1 MQKLNIHFE
10 NCYGIKK
17 LKYEFDFSTKKIYS
31 IYAPNGT
38 MKTSFAKTLKDFS
51 LGTDSKDLIF
61 PERPPIRNIQ
71 DENNVDLL
79 FEQIFVIEP
88 YNPDFKSD
96 KLSTLVV
103 KKELKDR
110 YDEIYKDLETVQK
123 EFIKKLKSVSKSTDC
138 ETEFIDTFKEK
149 EHDKESFFDLLV
161 KIYPRLDSSIVIDYK
176 FKYNDIFDKKG
187 NVKKFLEKNIDF
199 LDEYIKQYESLL
211 AESKFFKKSEN
222 TFGTYQANEIINSV
236 KDNSFFDAG
245 HFIGLSDTTKISS
258 VDEFE
263 KLVDDEIQKIL
274 NDAKLKKAF
283 EKIDKAIGTNSE
295 LRSFKIALEKDN
307 SLLIELKNYDAFK
320 QKIWLSYFS
329 NLYNDVLHLLGL
341 YNTRKAEL
349 EMIIQTAIDTKT
361 DWEKATKEFN
371 ERFRGIPFRL
381 EMGNQ
386 DDVILKT
393 STPSLK
399 FIFTDSGDEKHIEKE
414 ELLKVLS
421 QGERRAL
428 YLLNIVFEI
437 QARKKLN
444 QETVFIIDDIA
455 DSFDYK
461 NKYAIVE
468 YLKDMVNEPNFYQII
483 LTHNFDFFR
492 TIGSRLNIDRKHRL
506 YTKKSDLEVNL
517 VEEIYQKNPFENWIK
532 NINSDTNFLIALIP
546 FVRNLTEYT
555 NGITSNQNYDT
566 LTELLHIKPN
576 TLTITHRE
584 LTTIFNNVISSIQ
597 PNQDTTNVID
607 TIYNCADVISQETIH
622 TEVNLEKKIVLSI
635 ATRLKA
641 EEFMIRKINNPT
653 KVNVITGNQTI
664 KLFEI
669 YKSTFIGEQTNI
681 ESLDKVNLM
690 TAENIHLNS
699 FMYEPLLDMSDSHLK
714 SLYLEIK
721 SLV

>member
-17 LKYEFDFSTKKIYS
+17 LQYEFDFSTKKIYS

-61 PERPPIRNIQ
+61 PERHPIRNIQ
-71 DENNVDLL
+71 DENNADLL
-79 FEQIFVIEP
+79 SEQIFVIEP
-88 YNPDFKSD
+88 YNPEFESD

-103 KKELKDR
+103 KKELKDK

-123 EFIKKLKSVSKSTDC
+123 EFIKKLKSVSQSTDC
-138 ETEFIDTFKEK
+138 ESEFIETFKENPK
-149 EHDKESFFDLLV
+149 DTFFDLIV
-161 KIYPRLDSSIVIDYK
+161 KIYPKLNNSVVIDYK

-187 NVKKFLEKNIDF
+187 NVKKFLEKNIDS

-211 AESKFFKKSEN
+211 TESNFFKKSAN

-245 HFIGLSDTTKISS
+245 HFIELSDATKISS

-283 EKIDKAIGTNSE
+283 EKIDKAIGTNAE

-329 NLYNDVLHLLGL
+329 NLYNDIGYLWDL
-341 YNTRKAEL
+341 YNARKAEL

-444 QETVFIIDDIA
+444 QETIFIIDDIA

-468 YLKDMVNEPNFYQII
+468 YLKDISNEQNFYQII

-492 TIGSRLNIDRKHRL
+492 TVGKRLDIAENRL
-506 YTKKSDLEVNL
+506 YTIKSDVEVKL
-517 VEEIYQKNPFENWIK
+517 TKEKYQNNPFQHWIK
-532 NINSDTNFLIALIP
+532 NYTNNHFLIALIP
-546 FVRNLTEYT
+546 FIRNL
-555 NGITSNQNYDT
+555 QNT
-566 LTELLHIKPN
+566 QME
-576 TLTITHRE
+576 
-584 LTTIFNNVISSIQ
+584 
-597 PNQDTTNVID
+597 
-607 TIYNCADVISQETIH
+607 
-622 TEVNLEKKIVLSI
+622 
-635 ATRLKA
+635 
-641 EEFMIRKINNPT
+641 
-653 KVNVITGNQTI
+653 
-664 KLFEI
+664 
-669 YKSTFIGEQTNI
+669 
-681 ESLDKVNLM
+681 
-690 TAENIHLNS
+690 
-699 FMYEPLLDMSDSHLK
+699 
-714 SLYLEIK
+714 
-721 SLV
+721 

>member
-1 MQKLNIHFE
+1 MQKLKIHFE

-38 MKTSFAKTLKDFS
+38 MKTSFAKTLRDFS
-51 LGTDSKDLIF
+51 LNTDSKDLIF
-61 PERPPIRNIQ
+61 PERLPIRQIQ
-71 DENNVDLL
+71 DENDAILSS
-79 FEQIFVIEP
+79 EQIFVIEP

-103 KKELKDR
+103 KKELKNR
-110 YDEIYKDLETVQK
+110 YDEIYKDLETAQK
-123 EFIKKLKSVSKSTDC
+123 EFIKKLKSVSQSTDC
-138 ETEFIDTFKEK
+138 ESEFIETFKENPK
-149 EHDKESFFDLLV
+149 DTFFDLIV
-161 KIYPRLDSSIVIDYK
+161 KIYPKLDNSVVIDYK
-176 FKYNDIFDKKG
+176 FKYNDVFDKKG
-187 NVKKFLEKNIDF
+187 NVKKFLEKNIDS
-199 LDEYIKQYESLL
+199 LNEYIKQYENLL
-211 AESKFFKKSEN
+211 TASSFFKKSSN

-245 HFIGLSDTTKISS
+245 HSIELNDTTKISS

-263 KLVDDEIQKIL
+263 KLVDDEIQRIL
-274 NDAKLKKAF
+274 NDAKLKQAF
-283 EKIDKAIGTNSE
+283 EKIDKAIGTNAE
-295 LRSFKIALEKDN
+295 LRSFKVALEKDN
-307 SLLIELKNYDAFK
+307 SLLVELKNYDAFK

-329 NLYNDVLHLLGL
+329 NLYNDVGYLWDL
-341 YNTRKAEL
+341 YNTRKDEL
-349 EMIIQTAIDTKT
+349 EMIIREAIDTKT

-371 ERFRGIPFRL
+371 ERFKGIPFRL
-381 EMGNQ
+381 EIGNQ

-393 STPSLK
+393 TTPSLK
-399 FIFTDSGDEKHIEKE
+399 FIFTDSGDEKFIEKD

-444 QETVFIIDDIA
+444 QETIFIIDDIA

-468 YLKDMVNEPNFYQII
+468 YLKDISQEPNFYQII

-492 TIGSRLNIDRKHRL
+492 TVGKRLDIAENRL
-506 YTKKSDLEVNL
+506 YTIKSDIEVKL
-517 VEEIYQKNPFENWIK
+517 TKEKYQNNPFQYWIK
-532 NINSDTNFLIALIP
+532 NYTNNHFLIALIP

-555 NGITSNQNYDT
+555 NGTSNNQDYT
-566 LTELLHIKPN
+566 KLTSLLHIKVD
-576 TLTITHRE
+576 TSTITHQE
-584 LTTIFNNVISSIQ
+584 LTTIFNGIVPLII
-597 PNQDTTNVID
+597 PNQISIKVID
-607 TIYNCADVISQETIH
+607 TIYDCADVISQETQN
-622 TEVNLEKKIVLSI
+622 TEIDLEKKIVLSI

-641 EEFMIRKINNPT
+641 EVFMINKINNPT
-653 KVNVITGNQTI
+653 TVNGIIGNQTI

-669 YKSTFIGEQTNI
+669 YKSTFAGEQTNI

-721 SLV
+721 NLL

>member
-1 MQKLNIHFE
+1 MQKLKIHFE

-17 LKYEFDFSTKKIYS
+17 LNYEFDFSTKRIYS

-51 LGTDSKDLIF
+51 LNTDSKDLIF
-61 PERPPIRNIQ
+61 SERDTIRNIQ
-71 DENNVDLL
+71 DENSTDLRP
-79 FEQIFVIEP
+79 EEIFVIEP

-110 YDEIYKDLETVQK
+110 YDEIYQDLENAQK
-123 EFIKKLKSVSKSTDC
+123 EFIKKLKIVSQSTDC
-138 ETEFIDTFKEK
+138 ESEFIETFKENPK
-149 EHDKESFFDLLV
+149 ETFFDLIA
-161 KIYPRLDSSIVIDYK
+161 KIYPKLDNSVDIDYK

-187 NVKKFLEKNIDF
+187 NVKKFLEKNIDS

-211 AESKFFKKSEN
+211 TESSFFKKSEN
-222 TFGTYQANEIINSV
+222 TFGTYQANEIISSV

-245 HFIGLSDTTKISS
+245 HSIELKDSTKITS
-258 VDEFE
+258 VVEFE
-263 KLVDDEIQKIL
+263 KLIDDEIQRIL
-274 NDAKLKKAF
+274 NDTKLKKAF
-283 EKIDKAIGTNSE
+283 EKIDKAIGTNAE

-320 QKIWLSYFS
+320 QKVWISYFIKLKTEVS
-329 NLYNDVLHLLGL
+329 VLVDSFDLKK
-341 YNTRKAEL
+341 NEL
-349 EMIIQTAIDTKT
+349 EKIIQEAIDTKT

-381 EMGNQ
+381 EINNL

-393 STPSLK
+393 SVPSLK
-399 FIFTDSGDEKHIEKE
+399 FLFIDSGDEKYIEKD

-421 QGERRAL
+421 QGEKRAL

-444 QETVFIIDDIA
+444 QDTIFVIDDIA

-468 YLKDMVNEPNFYQII
+468 YLKDIAQEPNFYQII

-492 TIGSRLNIDRKHRL
+492 TIGSRLIIDREHRL
-506 YTKKSDLEVNL
+506 YTIKSDVEVNL
-517 VEEIYQKNPFENWIK
+517 IEEKYQKNPFENWIK
-532 NINSDTNFLIALIP
+532 NINSDSNFLVALIP

-555 NGITSNQNYDT
+555 NGMTNNQDYTKLTS
-566 LTELLHIKPN
+566 LLHIKAD
-576 TLTITHRE
+576 TSTITHQE
-584 LTTIFNNVISSIQ
+584 LTTIFNNIVSLII
-597 PNQDTTNVID
+597 PNQVTTKVID
-607 TIYNCADVISQETIH
+607 TIYYCADTISQELQNLEID
-622 TEVNLEKKIVLSI
+622 LEKKIVLSI

-641 EEFMIRKINNPT
+641 EEFMIDKISNPIE
-653 KVNVITGNQTI
+653 VNKIKGNQTFG
-664 KLFEI
+664 LFEI
-669 YKSTFIGEQTNI
+669 YKKTFTNELSNI

-721 SLV
+721 NLV

>member
-1 MQKLNIHFE
+1 MQKLKIYFE

-17 LKYEFDFSTKKIYS
+17 LEYSFDFSTKKIYS

-51 LGTDSKDLIF
+51 LNTESKDLIF
-61 PERPPIRNIQ
+61 SERLPIRKIQ
-71 DENNVDLL
+71 DENDVDLAL
-79 FEQIFVIEP
+79 NQVFVIEP
-88 YNPDFKSD
+88 YNKDYKSD

-103 KKELKDR
+103 KKELKDK
-110 YDEIYKDLETVQK
+110 YDEIYKDLETAQK
-123 EFIKKLKSVSKSTDC
+123 EFIKKLKGVSQSTDC
-138 ETEFIDTFKEK
+138 ESEFIETFRENTKDT
-149 EHDKESFFDLLV
+149 FFDLIS
-161 KIYPRLDSSIVIDYK
+161 KIYPKLDSSVTIDYQ

-187 NVKKFLEKNIDF
+187 NVKKFLEKNIDS
-199 LDEYIKQYESLL
+199 LNEYINQYESLL
-211 AESKFFKKSEN
+211 TESSFFKKSEN

-245 HFIGLSDTTKISS
+245 HKIELNDATKISS
-258 VDEFE
+258 ASEFE

-274 NDAKLKKAF
+274 NDTKLKNAF
-283 EKIDKAIGTNSE
+283 EKIDKAIGTNAE
-295 LRSFKIALEKDN
+295 LRSFKIALEKNN
-307 SLLIELKNYDAFK
+307 SLIIELKNYDAFK
-320 QKIWLSYFS
+320 QKVWLVYFS
-329 NLYNDVLHLLGL
+329 SLYNDVGHLWGL
-341 YNTRKAEL
+341 YNTRKEEL
-349 EMIIQTAIDTKT
+349 ETIIREAVSTKT

-381 EMGNQ
+381 EIGNQ

-393 STPSLK
+393 SAPSLK
-399 FIFTDSGDEKHIEKE
+399 FIFKDLNDEKHIEKD

-421 QGERRAL
+421 QGEKRAL

-437 QARKKLN
+437 QARKKIN

-468 YLKDMVNEPNFYQII
+468 YLKDISNEPNFYQII

-492 TIGSRLNIDRKHRL
+492 TVGSRLGVNGEYRRYAIKSNTEVRL
-506 YTKKSDLEVNL
+506 EK
-517 VEEIYQKNPFENWIK
+517 EEYQKNPFQHWIK
-532 NINSDTNFLIALIP
+532 NYTNNYFFIALIP

-555 NGITSNQNYDT
+555 NGDSNNPEYDT
-566 LTELLHIKPN
+566 LTELLHIKIN
-576 TLTITHRE
+576 TKNITHQD
-584 LTTIFNNVISSIQ
+584 LTTIFSSVVPLIL
-597 PNQDTTNVID
+597 PNQDTTKVID
-607 TIYNCADVISQETIH
+607 TIYSCADTISQEIIH

-641 EEFMIRKINNPT
+641 EEFMIGKINNQT
-653 KVNVITGNQTI
+653 AVSKIRGNQTI
-664 KLFEI
+664 ELFKI
-669 YKSTFIGEQTNI
+669 YKDSFPTEEANI

-699 FMYEPLLDMSDSHLK
+699 FMYEPLLDMSDHHLK
-714 SLYLEIK
+714 TLYQEIK
-721 SLV
+721 NLI

>member
-1 MQKLNIHFE
+1 MKKLKINFE

-51 LGTDSKDLIF
+51 LNTDSKDLIF
-61 PERPPIRNIQ
+61 SERLPVRQIQ
-71 DENNVDLL
+71 DENNVALL
-79 FEQIFVIEP
+79 PEQIFVIEP

-110 YDEIYKDLETVQK
+110 YDEIYKDLEIAQK
-123 EFIKKLKSVSKSTDC
+123 EFIKKLKIVSQSTDC
-138 ETEFIDTFKEK
+138 ESEFIETFKENHK
-149 EHDKESFFDLLV
+149 DTFFDLIV
-161 KIYPRLDSSIVIDYK
+161 KIYHKLDSSVVIDYK
-176 FKYNDIFDKKG
+176 FKYNDVFDKKG
-187 NVKKFLEKNIDF
+187 NVKKFLEKNIDS
-199 LDEYIKQYESLL
+199 LNEYIKQYESLL
-211 AESKFFKKSEN
+211 IKSSFFKKSSN
-222 TFGTYQANEIINSV
+222 TFGTYQASEIINSV

-245 HFIGLSDTTKISS
+245 HSIELSDTTKISS

-283 EKIDKAIGTNSE
+283 EKIDKAIGTNAE
-295 LRSFKIALEKDN
+295 LRSFKVALEKDN

-329 NLYNDVLHLLGL
+329 NLYNDVGYLWDL
-341 YNTRKAEL
+341 YNTRKEEL
-349 EMIIQTAIDTKT
+349 EMIIREAIDTKT

-371 ERFRGIPFRL
+371 ERFRGVPFRL
-381 EMGNQ
+381 EIGNQ

-399 FIFTDSGDEKHIEKE
+399 FIFTDSGDEKHIEKD

-444 QETVFIIDDIA
+444 QETIFIIDDIA

-468 YLKDMVNEPNFYQII
+468 YLKDISNEPNFYQII

-492 TIGSRLNIDRKHRL
+492 TVGKRLDIAENRL
-506 YTKKSDLEVNL
+506 YTIKSDIEVKL
-517 VEEIYQKNPFENWIK
+517 TKEKYQNNPFQHWIK
-532 NINSDTNFLIALIP
+532 NHTNNHFLIALIP
-546 FVRNLTEYT
+546 FIRNLTEYT
-555 NGITSNQNYDT
+555 NGTSNNQDYIR
-566 LTELLHIKPN
+566 LTSLLHIKADTP
-576 TLTITHRE
+576 TITHQE
-584 LTTIFNNVISSIQ
+584 LTTIFNGIVPLIV
-597 PNQDTTNVID
+597 PNQISIKVID
-607 TIYNCADVISQETIH
+607 TIYDCADVISQETQN
-622 TEVNLEKKIVLSI
+622 TEIDLEKKIVLSI

-641 EEFMIRKINNPT
+641 EVFMIDKINNPT
-653 KVNVITGNQTI
+653 TVKGITGNQTI

-669 YKSTFIGEQTNI
+669 YKSTFAGEQTNI

-721 SLV
+721 NLV

>member
-1 MQKLNIHFE
+1 MQKLKIYLE

-17 LKYEFDFSTKKIYS
+17 LDYLFDFSTKKIYS

-51 LGTDSKDLIF
+51 ENTESIDLIF
-61 PERPPIRNIQ
+61 PERPTIRDIK
-71 DENNVDLL
+71 DENNTDLL
-79 FEQIFVIEP
+79 PDQIFVIEP

-110 YDEIYKDLETVQK
+110 YDEIYKDLETSQK
-123 EFIKKLKSVSKSTDC
+123 EFIKKLKTVSQSTDC
-138 ETEFIDTFKEK
+138 ESEFIETFKENPK
-149 EHDKESFFDLLV
+149 DTFFDLIV
-161 KIYPRLDSSIVIDYK
+161 KIYPKLDSGVMIEYE

-187 NVKKFLEKNIDF
+187 NVKKFLEKNIDS

-211 AESKFFKKSEN
+211 TESTFFKKSAN

-245 HFIGLSDTTKISS
+245 HVIELNDTTKISS
-258 VDEFE
+258 IDKFE
-263 KLVDDEIQKIL
+263 KLVDNEIQKIL
-274 NDAKLKKAF
+274 NDEKLKKAF
-283 EKIDKAIGTNSE
+283 EKIDKAIGTNAE
-295 LRSFKIALEKDN
+295 LRSFKIALEKNN

-320 QKIWLSYFS
+320 QKVWLAYFS
-329 NLYNDVLHLLGL
+329 KLYSDVGYLRDLF
-341 YNTRKAEL
+341 NTRKEEI
-349 EMIIQTAIDTKT
+349 EMIIREAVDTKT

-381 EMGNQ
+381 EIGNQ

-393 STPSLK
+393 SAPSLK
-399 FIFTDSGDEKHIEKE
+399 FIFKDLNDEKHVEKD

-421 QGERRAL
+421 QGEKRAL

-444 QETVFIIDDIA
+444 QETIFIIDDIA

-468 YLKDMVNEPNFYQII
+468 YLKDISNEPNFYQII

-492 TIGSRLNIDRKHRL
+492 TVGKRLDIAENRL
-506 YTKKSDLEVNL
+506 YTIKSDI
-517 VEEIYQKNPFENWIK
+517 EIKLTKEKYQNNPFQHWIK
-532 NINSDTNFLIALIP
+532 NHTNNHFLIALIP

-555 NGITSNQNYDT
+555 NGTSNNQDYIK
-566 LTELLHIKPN
+566 LTSLLHIKVD
-576 TLTITHRE
+576 TSTITHQE
-584 LTTIFNNVISSIQ
+584 LTTIFNGVVPLIIPNEISIK
-597 PNQDTTNVID
+597 VID
-607 TIYNCADVISQETIH
+607 TIYDCADVISQETQN
-622 TEVNLEKKIVLSI
+622 TEIDLEKKIVLSI

-641 EEFMIRKINNPT
+641 EVFMIDKLNNPT
-653 KVNVITGNQTI
+653 SVNGITGNQTI
-664 KLFEI
+664 KLFEM
-669 YKSTFIGEQTNI
+669 YKSTFSGEQTNI

-714 SLYLEIK
+714 SLYIEIK
-721 SLV
+721 SLA